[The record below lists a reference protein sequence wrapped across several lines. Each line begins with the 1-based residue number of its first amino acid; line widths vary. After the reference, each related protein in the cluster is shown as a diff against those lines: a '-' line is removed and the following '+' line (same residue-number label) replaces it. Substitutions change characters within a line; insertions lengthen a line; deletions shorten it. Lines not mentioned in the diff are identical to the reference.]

1 MEEHKLKSW
10 EEFRPL
16 IQEIRQRFGAIQR
29 ELPNGTVYDRK
40 NNILFRGQ
48 FDGDWELETTLERK
62 TRERYDVLRYI
73 IDANYRINE
82 LESFTGNRWNIE
94 TTPELRE
101 SIKNTQ
107 DLMRVY
113 LPPQCYEYLVYLRHH
128 GFPSPFLDW
137 TESPYIA
144 AYFAFCDYVKSKN
157 VAVFAYVE
165 TPVGFKLKKGGHPM
179 ITVLG
184 PYATTHAR
192 HFAQKAWYTIATKWS
207 SKDNKHYF
215 YPHRNSLGTSSQEQ
229 DVLIKIT
236 IPARDRLIA
245 LRELSDYNINHF
257 TLFQTEDALVKAMT
271 MKQFDLAAK

>member
-113 LPPQCYEYLVYLRHH
+113 LPTAMLRVSRISQAPWLSFSVPRLDGISVYRRLFCILR
-128 GFPSPFLDW
+128 L
-137 TESPYIA
+137 
-144 AYFAFCDYVKSKN
+144 CQVKKRRCVRIRGN
-157 VAVFAYVE
+157 TCRVQVE
-165 TPVGFKLKKGGHPM
+165 EGRAS
-179 ITVLG
+179 
-184 PYATTHAR
+184 Y
-192 HFAQKAWYTIATKWS
+192 
-207 SKDNKHYF
+207 DN
-215 YPHRNSLGTSSQEQ
+215 GTG
-229 DVLIKIT
+229 
-236 IPARDRLIA
+236 A
-245 LRELSDYNINHF
+245 LRNDARTTLCSESVVYNCNQMVIQRQQ
-257 TLFQTEDALVKAMT
+257 TLFLPPSK
-271 MKQFDLAAK
+271 